1 MKNVRTLSTISTMC
15 TMRTICAVLG
25 LMASTFAGAQAPAL
39 LATVEKVDLN
49 RYAGKWYEIA
59 LFPNRF
65 QSQCVAD
72 TTATYTLKP
81 NGRVEVINR
90 CRQADGKLD
99 DAIGEAKLDVDDGSN
114 SKLKV
119 RFAPVWL
126 SWLPQ
131 VWGSYWVIELDA
143 DYQHVVV
150 GEPRREFLWILAR
163 QPSLPATTLAGIKSR
178 LTARGYDVA
187 KLQFKPQT
195 ANTP

>member
-1 MKNVRTLSTISTMC
+1 
-15 TMRTICAVLG
+15 MRTICAVLG